1 MSFLSNKFK
10 LEVKASEPH
19 VARFISHTDKVNL
32 KIVPG
37 SENAEHC
44 IFGIHRTSNYEAS
57 ITFASSNTLDTVITM
72 NDNNIRLYKD
82 TIIGGNLAIDGYV
95 ITTGIDVM
103 LTKEDLYATTAQ
115 NSKGKIDMTSNIL
128 ARKQLQIIDRGISL
142 TSNAIMQ
149 SIPSLSQKLFED
161 GLDVVSSNQET
172 LEFLRNPYNY
182 SIERFEG
189 RFASKTVDELQDGL
203 QANFFKNDLYTP
215 DILIIQGDLRTSN
228 IATCNIYCE
237 QSFVRQYAADGSM
250 LTNIY
255 LDYKI
260 TDELLEGS
268 NLFYK
273 ASYIGIIAAASN
285 IQLSNYA
292 LSTFE
297 AKPYHYHFNDTSNY
311 IQSILVPQSSM
322 LNHMLSEL
330 FLHASNYTMI
340 EADKLQE
347 PNTDTSNYML
357 YNTQMASNYL
367 NELYMDPNTSAI
379 YENIVLQSANISNYI
394 ENTSNR
400 LSQQLLATKSSI
412 TEELATCHTNVELY
426 MQSVYQTFSNTI
438 ASYTSEFM
446 EILDISDVRASYS
459 NQYVVDSDKAFAS
472 ASNVIL
478 EMYPIIPD
486 VNDNILQA
494 SNILIDTDTI
504 SSNNIAHMESHVL
517 DYLYGTIPLL
527 YDANK
532 TTSNFLRTS
541 SNLFVHRMNELVSH
555 VLVYNTISSNELD
568 KRINANNDN
577 ILAYADTKYD
587 ETNTH
592 ISTKMATLDTDKI
605 AEGKSNFYYSDD
617 KFDEYFSQLTLD
629 NFVDGTSNQFIVNHK
644 YQGNLH
650 IQGTLYASN
659 IFIENITSIYTNVYQ
674 TGSCLL
680 DNLEITHDDV
690 FDVFDSDTTSDLFVL
705 YNANKDT
712 VLQVKRDKVGLFR
725 NNAFY
730 DFDVS
735 GITRAAYF
743 KGIGNMTEINL
754 DDRTTDHLPEGSNLY
769 FTNER
774 VAHLIAMS
782 NINLSRLSEWIDT
795 TNSDRLSYI
804 ANESNMIET
813 IYVDTFAG
821 NYASNAIKEIMS
833 HVILNHV
840 AFSNYVI
847 QSSNNCLEYSSI
859 LKANVI
865 DYVNE
870 TSNMQL
876 FDEYALS
883 NYIAGVYPNIAIVM
897 QEAATDIS
905 NYGNE
910 VNAFLSDVIDGRL
923 VSIVAN
929 QSNYVAATCNSF
941 FDMMNPVNRNL
952 LNYFHRTSNVIARE
966 ITVRDIAL
974 QNYVEET
981 VRDLS
986 KHTFAILDNL
996 NSNVGIYTFA
1006 DIYTADKILDL
1017 QTFGGNNLSIP
1028 FHSTHDF
1035 YLYKQSNEYARQ
1047 VTSSMSKE
1055 GFVIHFSFK
1064 AEQVYNTP
1072 IYYIGNNRISLINIK
1087 VLYGNVYLRLGYKG
1101 NSIRIFSTS
1110 VIKQNTWYTV
1120 DVVAFIIME
1129 QISLKMYLNKVPE
1142 NIILFKNELFFG
1154 SGLIQNTVYHD
1165 TLNYANLVIASEPAI
1180 LAQAVQ
1186 AASTNAEYYIVYT
1199 EGNYDV
1205 FVAKNVSCTIFMIGG
1220 GGGAGYNYGGGGGAG
1235 AYYYTTH
1242 HILQAGKYRF
1252 CIGSG
1257 GAGATEDIRAQN
1269 GEDTYI
1275 AFHGMDIIRCKGGGY
1290 GGSSG
1295 SGGAGGCGGG
1305 GTGWDNNIIGSRL
1318 YAGGANVMNDGIGFA
1333 GGSGYSAF
1341 TNNILSGGGGGGI
1354 GGVGQS
1360 ANAIQKE
1367 GGNGGDG
1374 LIFHIKGYA
1383 EVYGGGGGGG
1393 EWATYTTNP
1402 AGLGGGA
1409 ILNGTFVRVGG
1420 SALRNAADIGNENGK
1435 PHTGSGG
1442 GSGKNT
1448 QGGSGGSG
1456 VIIIRFSE
1464 DNDLSMYLGCSNI
1477 LDVFEDNRPYSPG
1490 VAYTNTYFSSNTGN
1504 ASYAIPSILKTSAA
1518 NKEDFDNLIAD
1529 GLRTSNYEYQ
1539 YSSNIKQVDA
1549 NYYDNHEADVLRHTQ
1564 FILTQV
1570 YTNVRLS
1577 SGYYTFVLDLQ
1588 NEVSADLAIGDFNT
1602 AFYYNPLR
1610 LNNPLADV
1618 TASGNK
1624 TTEYPVYMAE
1634 GYYKM
1639 HLRLLRTIAN
1649 RNNNYFIAKYAYNA
1663 DWQGPYYTLN
1673 NSNNISYV
1681 PFATMQNTSVAEF
1694 SHLYMMNNSVIYS
1707 TSNVYKNIS
1716 NYSYDITESFYAG
1729 NRYSS
1734 NNVLSLQ
1741 EFKIFDHPTM
1751 GSDYSINNILGVG
1764 KDNGVQISTGRVRAN
1779 RWRETAEQG
1788 YIYYNEG
1795 NIGIGQTDVNASLE
1809 IFTKTSLNYSLKTNH
1824 PIWTNLGL
1832 ISSSDER
1839 IKKNMKDVSDSKALE
1854 NILKIEPK
1862 KYSYIDRDGSNI
1874 YGFIAQQIRE
1884 VVPEAVSLQ
1893 TSFIPNIYMYGVL
1906 AGNQITLAET
1916 SNLCIGDRVLILCGS
1931 SRYVENCVSIS
1942 ESINVFEIENKAGIH
1957 DGNVFVYGT
1966 LVEDFHTLDK
1976 SYIYTLNV
1984 CALQELSRRFE
1995 DMQRLYCKLQDI
2007 DVVETLKSDLEI
2019 IKENI
2024 ERLDD
2029 NFDNAMIDKIE
2040 LLRTSNNELMQRMNT
2055 CGYLVNSTVFQEL
2068 DKLQMENDELIC
2080 EKQKIMSEYDGL
2092 VDTLQNQ
2099 VNEISTIKTI
2109 MQLNGLQ

>member
-10 LEVKASEPH
+10 LEVKASEPQ

-37 SENAEHC
+37 SENSEYC
-44 IFGIHRTSNYEAS
+44 IFSVHRTSNYEAS
-57 ITFASSNTLDTVITM
+57 ISFASSNIHDTVITM

-82 TIIGGNLAIDGYV
+82 TFIGGNLVIDGYV

-103 LTKEDLYATTAQ
+103 LTKEDLYAITSQ
-115 NSKGKIDMTSNIL
+115 NNKGKIDMTSNIL
-128 ARKQLQIIDRGISL
+128 ARKQLEIIDRGVSL

-149 SIPSLSQKLFED
+149 SIPSLSQKLLED

-182 SIERFEG
+182 NIERFED
-189 RFASKTVDELQDGL
+189 RFASKTADDLQDGL
-203 QANFFKNDLYTP
+203 HAHFFKNDLYTP
-215 DILIIQGDLRTSN
+215 DILIVQGDLRTSN
-228 IATCNIYCE
+228 TNCCNIHCE
-237 QSFVRQYAADGSM
+237 QSFIQQYTADGSM

-255 LDYKI
+255 LDCKI

-273 ASYIGIIAAASN
+273 ASYVGSIAAASN
-285 IQLSNYA
+285 IHMSNFA
-292 LSTFE
+292 LSIYE
-297 AKPYHYHFNDTSNY
+297 AKPQYFNDTSNY
-311 IQSILVPQSSM
+311 IESILVPQSSI
-322 LNHMLSEL
+322 LDQMLSEL
-330 FLHASNYTMI
+330 FLNASNYTMT
-340 EADKLQE
+340 EANKLQE
-347 PNTDTSNYML
+347 PNYML

-367 NELYMDPNTSAI
+367 NELYIDPDTSAI
-379 YENIVLQSANISNYI
+379 YENIILQSANTSNYI
-394 ENTSNR
+394 EASSNR
-400 LSQQLLATKSSI
+400 LSQQLARTKTDI
-412 TEELATCHTNVELY
+412 TEELATHHTNIEMY
-426 MQSVYQTFSNTI
+426 IQNVYQTFSNTI
-438 ASYTSEFM
+438 GSYTSEFIEM
-446 EILDISDVRASYS
+446 LDTTGVMAYYS
-459 NQYVVDSDKAFAS
+459 NQYVADSHMAFAS
-472 ASNVIL
+472 ISNVISGL
-478 EMYPIIPD
+478 YGVIPD
-486 VNDNILQA
+486 VNYKIRQV

-504 SSNNIAHMESHVL
+504 SSNNIAQIDRNVL

-527 YDANK
+527 HDANK

-541 SNLFVHRMNELVSH
+541 SNLFVNRTNELISH
-555 VLVYNTISSNELD
+555 VLAYNTISSNGLN
-568 KRINANNDN
+568 KLINANNVS
-577 ILAYADTKYD
+577 ILAYADAKYD
-587 ETNTH
+587 ETDIQ
-592 ISTKMATLDTDKI
+592 ISNKIATLDINKI
-605 AEGKSNFYYSDD
+605 ADGKSNFYYNDE

-629 NFVDGTSNQFIVNHK
+629 NFANGKTNQFIVNNK
-644 YQGNLH
+644 YEGNLN
-650 IQGTLYASN
+650 ILGTLYASN
-659 IFIENITSIYTNVYQ
+659 IAIENVTSIYTNIYQ

-680 DNLEITHDDV
+680 DNMEITYDV
-690 FDVFDSDTTSDLFVL
+690 YNGNNADNAVLFVL
-705 YNANKDT
+705 YNANKDA

-725 NNAFY
+725 NDAFY

-735 GITRAAYF
+735 GITRADYF
-743 KGIGNMTEINL
+743 KGIGNMIDINL
-754 DDRTTDHLPEGSNLY
+754 DDKTTDHLPEGSNLY

-782 NINLSRLSEWIDT
+782 NINISRLTEWIDI
-795 TNSDRLSYI
+795 TNSDRFSYI
-804 ANESNMIET
+804 AGESNMIET
-813 IYVDTFAG
+813 IYADTFAG
-821 NYASNAIKEIMS
+821 NYASNTIAKIMS
-833 HVILNHV
+833 SVIFNNTS
-840 AFSNYVI
+840 FSNYVV
-847 QSSNNCLEYSSI
+847 QSSNDCIEYSYI
-859 LKANVI
+859 LKANVK
-865 DYVNE
+865 E
-870 TSNMQL
+870 TSNMQQ
-876 FDEYALS
+876 FDEYSLS
-883 NYIAGVYPNIAIVM
+883 NYIAGIYPNIAIVM

-910 VNAFLSDVIDGRL
+910 AYAFLSDVIDGRL

-941 FDMMNPVNRNL
+941 FDIMNPVNRNL
-952 LNYFHRTSNVIARE
+952 LNYFNRTSNVIARE
-966 ITVRDIAL
+966 MMLSDIAL
-974 QNYVEET
+974 QNYVGKT
-981 VRDLS
+981 ARDLS
-986 KHTFAILDNL
+986 EYTISTLDNL
-996 NSNVGIYTFA
+996 RSNVGIYTVA
-1006 DIYTADKILDL
+1006 DIYTAEKILDL
-1017 QTFGGNNLSIP
+1017 RTFDGNDLSIP
-1028 FHSTHDF
+1028 LHSTNEL
-1035 YLYKQSNEYARQ
+1035 YLYKQSNVYARQ
-1047 VTSSMSKE
+1047 VTTSMSKE
-1055 GFVIHFSFK
+1055 GFIIHFAFK

-1072 IYYIGNNRISLINIK
+1072 IYYIGNNSISLVNIK

-1101 NSIRIFSTS
+1101 NSISIFSTS

-1120 DVVAFIIME
+1120 DVVAFITTG

-1142 NIILFKNELFFG
+1142 NIIMFKNELFFG
-1154 SGLIQNTVYHD
+1154 SALIQDTTYYD
-1165 TLNYANLVIASEPAI
+1165 TLNYANLIIASEPAV
-1180 LAQAVQ
+1180 LAQA
-1186 AASTNAEYYIVYT
+1186 ASASATGAEYYIAYT
-1199 EGNYDV
+1199 EGIYDV
-1205 FVAKNVSCTIFMIGG
+1205 FIAKNVSCSLFMIAGG
-1220 GGGAGYNYGGGGGAG
+1220 GGGGYNYGGGGGAG
-1235 AYYYTTH
+1235 AYYYTTNY
-1242 HILQAGKYRF
+1242 ILQAGKYRF
-1252 CIGSG
+1252 CVGSG
-1257 GAGATEDIRAQN
+1257 GAGATEDIGAQN

-1275 AFHGMDIIRCKGGGY
+1275 AFNGVDKIRCKGGGY
-1290 GGSSG
+1290 GGSTGSNE
-1295 SGGAGGCGGG
+1295 SGGSGGCGGG

-1318 YAGGANVMNDGIGFA
+1318 YAGGTNVMNDGNGFA

-1360 ANAIQKE
+1360 ATAIQKE
-1367 GGNGGDG
+1367 GGNGGNG
-1374 LIFHIKGYA
+1374 LIFNIKGYA

-1420 SALRNAADIGNENGK
+1420 SALRNAAEIGKENGK

-1477 LDVFEDNRPYSPG
+1477 LDVYEDNRPYSPG
-1490 VAYTNTYFSSNTGN
+1490 VAYTNTYFSSN
-1504 ASYAIPSILKTSAA
+1504 ASYTIPSIIKTSAA

-1529 GLRTSNYEYQ
+1529 GLRTSNYVYQ

-1549 NYYDNHEADVLRHTQ
+1549 NYYDNHDADVLRDTQ

-1610 LNNPLADV
+1610 LNNPLADMMHID
-1618 TASGNK
+1618 NK
-1624 TTEYPVYMAE
+1624 TTEYPLYIAE

-1649 RNNNYFIAKYAYNA
+1649 RNNKYFVAKYAYNA

-1694 SHLYMMNNSVIYS
+1694 SHLYMMNNS
-1707 TSNVYKNIS
+1707 NV
-1716 NYSYDITESFYAG
+1716 YDITESFYAG

-1734 NNVLSLQ
+1734 SNVLSLQ
-1741 EFKIFDHPTM
+1741 EFKIFNNPVTM
-1751 GSDYSINNILGVG
+1751 SSDYSINNILGVG
-1764 KDNGVQISTGRVRAN
+1764 KDNDVQISIGRVRAN
-1779 RWRETAEQG
+1779 RWRETLEQG
-1788 YIYYNEG
+1788 YIYYDEG
-1795 NIGIGQTDVNASLE
+1795 IVGIGQTDVNASLE
-1809 IFTKTSLNYSLKTNH
+1809 IFTKTSLNYSLKTNNSV
-1824 PIWTNLGL
+1824 WTNLGL

-1839 IKKNMKDVSDSKALE
+1839 IKKNIEDVSDSRALDD
-1854 NILKIEPK
+1854 ILKIEPK

-1874 YGFIAQQIRE
+1874 YGFIAQQIRD

-1893 TSFIPNIYMYGVL
+1893 ASFIPNIYISGVL
-1906 AGNQITLAET
+1906 AGNQITLPE
-1916 SNLCIGDRVLILCGS
+1916 SPDSRELCIGDRVLILCGS
-1931 SRYVENCVSIS
+1931 NMYVENCINVSQTM
-1942 ESINVFEIENKAGIH
+1942 NVFEIENKARIN

-1966 LVEDFHTLDK
+1966 FVEDFHTLDK

-1984 CALQELSRRFE
+1984 CALQELYRRFE
-1995 DMQRLYCKLQDI
+1995 DMQRLYYKLQDTE
-2007 DVVETLKSDLEI
+2007 VVETLNSNLEI
-2019 IKENI
+2019 IKENV
-2024 ERLDD
+2024 ERLDY

-2040 LLRTSNNELMQRMNT
+2040 LLRKSNDELVQEMNT
-2055 CGYLVNSTVFQEL
+2055 CGYLVNSAIFQEL
-2068 DKLQMENDELIC
+2068 DKLQMENDELLC

-2099 VNEISTIKTI
+2099 INEISTIKTI
-2109 MQLNGLQ
+2109 MQIKGYINI